1 MPNSTRSKKK
11 SRSPI
16 DIFYEARKLSKRTKL
31 NRRAKSYSKK
41 SRSPIDI
48 FYEARKLSKRTKLNR
63 RAKSYGKGTRKSKR
77 KRRGGCGCK

>member
-41 SRSPIDI
+41 ESFADRYI
-48 FYEARKLSKRTKLNR
+48 L
-63 RAKSYGKGTRKSKR
+63 
-77 KRRGGCGCK
+77 RGAQAEQANKNEPPRQVLW

>member
-16 DIFYEARKLSKRTKL
+16 DIFYEARKLSKRTK
-31 NRRAKSYSKK
+31 
-41 SRSPIDI
+41 P
-48 FYEARKLSKRTKLNR
+48 NR

-77 KRRGGCGCK
+77 KRKGGCGCK